1 MQIGEFARICETK
14 ISVLRHYDKEGLL
27 VPDYVDAFTGY
38 RYYSKEQITV
48 FNRITALKKAGFSLP
63 EIRDILKYG
72 KSSEELIILFEK
84 KKTMLDETI
93 SNLEEARQM
102 ILGTSL
108 NDSVRFIDT
117 GDGFTA
123 VIHVSNA
130 ENYDEMCKSIEKD
143 LYSQG
148 YQRTSAYVFDPES
161 PEISCRAVKL
171 TANEIELNENI
182 DLPFENDTSIVGKWE
197 IIGEFAVKEDFY
209 SGKFEKDAELTAK
222 NIIYF
227 LPDGARYWLY
237 GWTKNKLLFKTGDSS
252 SVNDFT
258 TEHMGSGNY
267 MFVNFK
273 SYYYRHGGK
282 PTVLV
287 LRQLD
292 NKAYSANELARKD
305 DMNKSFIPDDRIL
318 GKWKAFD
325 YCHHKHDFEPEKAR
339 KSDLFFSAVEFLSN
353 GELISCYDFG
363 KSIIKG
369 KDMQEW
375 TKGFVLRKWNSTAC
389 AYEIC
394 AINGTEYLFIE
405 WKSGD
410 YIYGGLDP
418 SYYVFVRE

>member
-1 MQIGEFARICETK
+1 MQIGEFARICRTK

-27 VPDYVDAFTGY
+27 IPDFVDEFTGY

-63 EIRDILKYG
+63 EIKDIHKDG
-72 KSSEELIILFEK
+72 KSSEELIVLFEK
-84 KKTMLDETI
+84 KKTELDETLL
-93 SNLEEARQM
+93 NLEEARHM

-108 NDSVRFIDT
+108 NDNVRFIETD
-117 GDGFTA
+117 DGFTA
-123 VIHVSNA
+123 ATHVSDA
-130 ENYDEMCKSIEKD
+130 ENYDDICKSMEND
-143 LYSQG
+143 LHSQG
-148 YQRTSAYVFDPES
+148 YQRTSAYVFNSETA
-161 PEISCRAVKL
+161 EISCHAVRL
-171 TANEIELNENI
+171 TANTIDMNENI

-209 SGKFEKDAELTAK
+209 SGKFEKDTEPTAE

-227 LPDGARYWLY
+227 LPNGARYWLY
-237 GWTKNKLLFKTGDSS
+237 GWTKNKLLFRTGDGS

-258 TEHMGSGNY
+258 TERKGNDNF

-282 PTVLV
+282 PTILV

-292 NKAYSANELARKD
+292 NKAYSADDLARKD
-305 DMNKSFIPDDRIL
+305 DINKSFISDDRIL
-318 GKWKAFD
+318 GKWKAFG
-325 YCHHKHDFEPEKAR
+325 YCRRKRDFEPEKAQR
-339 KSDLFFSAVEFLSN
+339 KDLFFSAVEFLSN

-363 KSIIKG
+363 RSVIKG
-369 KDMQEW
+369 KEMQEW

-394 AINGTEYLFIE
+394 TINGTEYLFIE

-410 YIYGGLDP
+410 YIYGGFDP